1 MRNQVNEKRYHK
13 DVYMPKVDLISF
25 WKQIRRLIPSS
36 HYRERFAERAW
47 RGLQVATLDLLKSG
61 EVFEVYTENGKL
73 SKVCVRVKGKKCDS
87 CYVVAYTG
95 YMVTVWSAGKNW
107 KYKDIDKSLYSLI

>member
-1 MRNQVNEKRYHK
+1 
-13 DVYMPKVDLISF
+13 MPKVDLISF

-47 RGLQVATLDLLKSG
+47 RGLQGATLDLLNCG
-61 EVFEVYTENGKL
+61 QVFEVYTENGKL

-87 CYVVAYTG
+87 CYVVACTG